1 MIRRGEGGEEWR
13 GGPLD
18 FAGEFV
24 ILGIVQFMR
33 AQRVRL
39 FPTLAEKSA
48 NLHMGVPHF
57 LNSPAESFMVAR
69 VLFPVLT
76 CRGHAIT
83 SQHRA
88 TIKALPSLHHPPS
101 PLRILM
107 SFLLG

>member
-1 MIRRGEGGEEWR
+1 
-13 GGPLD
+13 
-18 FAGEFV
+18 
-24 ILGIVQFMR
+24 MR

-76 CRGHAIT
+76 CGATDSHP
-83 SQHRA
+83 QHRA
-88 TIKALPSLHHPPS
+88 AIKAL
-101 PLRILM
+101 
-107 SFLLG
+107 